1 MSAQLALASIVEHRS
16 ESISTMEIAMGLRL
30 MAVLAPALLLSSA
43 AQAGVAEELTAAI
56 KHCAVLVDDDIRHA
70 CYDRLPTLLKQQE
83 SAANASPAPAN
94 ASPSPASASPA
105 PASAAPADDDKGF
118 FSDIFG
124 SSSSEVADAEQI
136 KATVESFTFDSGL
149 FIVTLDNGQ
158 VWMQVAEIGD
168 LVHLSR
174 EKKDKVTIWFS
185 RFGYYVMKIEGF
197 HTTYAVRRIN

>member
-83 SAANASPAPAN
+83 SAANASPAPA
-94 ASPSPASASPA
+94 SAAPA
-105 PASAAPADDDKGF
+105 PTSAAPADDDKGF